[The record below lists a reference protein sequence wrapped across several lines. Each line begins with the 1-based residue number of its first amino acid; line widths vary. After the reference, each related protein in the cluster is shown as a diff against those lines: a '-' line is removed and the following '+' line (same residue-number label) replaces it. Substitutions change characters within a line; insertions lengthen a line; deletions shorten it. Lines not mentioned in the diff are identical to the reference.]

1 MKFLNLK
8 TPYKKDRLLKLL
20 SDNDFV
26 SSGVKFAEKLGR
38 PMMHLKEKKDGSI
51 KMTCELTGRPT
62 KDDSFFLLG
71 TYFKARITETEEGSI
86 LKGYIVTAPLYHL
99 VWIGLVALFILQCI
113 NLKGFS
119 IVPVFLIALNFIMF
133 SNEYKKQ
140 GLIERYLLRALRR
153 AEEEKYFR

>member
-8 TPYKKDRLLKLL
+8 TPYSREQLLRLL
-20 SDNDFV
+20 SDNNFV
-26 SSGVKFAEKLGR
+26 SSGVKFDEKLGK

-71 TYFKARITETEEGSI
+71 TYFKARIAETEEGSI

-99 VWIGLVALFILQCI
+99 VWIGLVALFIIQCI

-119 IVPVFLIALNFIMF
+119 IVPVFLVALNFIMF
-133 SNEYKKQ
+133 SKEYKKQ
-140 GLIERYLLRALRR
+140 GLIERYIIRALRR
-153 AEEEKYFR
+153 AAEEKRF

>member
-8 TPYKKDRLLKLL
+8 TPYSREQLLRLL
-20 SDNDFV
+20 SDNNFV
-26 SSGVKFAEKLGR
+26 SSGVKFDEKLGK

-99 VWIGLVALFILQCI
+99 VWIGLVALFIIQCI

-119 IVPVFLIALNFIMF
+119 IVPVFLVALNFIMF
-133 SNEYKKQ
+133 SKEYKKQ
-140 GLIERYLLRALRR
+140 GLIERYIIRALRR
-153 AEEEKYFR
+153 AAEEKRF